1 MHIWSGGAAHDR
13 ASACV
18 VIAAAALLATSF
30 GTAYAIPAFFPIL
43 IKKLAIPSGHLT
55 ALFSATGA
63 LYFSLGLV
71 IGPVA
76 DRNGA
81 RRIAM
86 LGQLVLAS
94 GLVLISL
101 ARSETTFDIAYLLG
115 VGVGVGVGLCFV
127 PAKGAV
133 QAVCWRSPALAGGLA
148 ASGIGVGTLV
158 EPPLVQGMIDHF
170 GWRGALDATSVLAI
184 CGMFVALLLPQTAKP
199 SGSCVATASD
209 RPQQLDKFLSAERL
223 ALLYTAQLFLSIVA
237 FVPLAHL
244 VLFARAKGFSAGT
257 GVELIGAIG
266 LGSLCGRILLGCIAQ
281 RAGSCRSAAVCA
293 IIMAIALTGLSVFS
307 DVWELGCDAMLYGSG
322 YGGVI
327 GLLAPVVAEILGPRG
342 IYRSL
347 GCVATSR
354 AVGILIGPWA
364 AGVMAKR
371 LGSYNLP
378 FLSCALLA
386 LIAAFLFER
395 LHRQLPPSV
404 GEQAAAYADRRN

>member
-43 IKKLAIPSGHLT
+43 IKKLAIPSGHFT

-158 EPPLVQGMIDHF
+158 RAAARPRH
-170 GWRGALDATSVLAI
+170 
-184 CGMFVALLLPQTAKP
+184 
-199 SGSCVATASD
+199 D
-209 RPQQLDKFLSAERL
+209 RSFRL
-223 ALLYTAQLFLSIVA
+223 ARRAGCHKRARYLRHVCRTAPA
-237 FVPLAHL
+237 ANG
-244 VLFARAKGFSAGT
+244 K
-257 GVELIGAIG
+257 
-266 LGSLCGRILLGCIAQ
+266 AQ
-281 RAGSCRSAAVCA
+281 RSSRGDRVRS
-293 IIMAIALTGLSVFS
+293 
-307 DVWELGCDAMLYGSG
+307 
-322 YGGVI
+322 
-327 GLLAPVVAEILGPRG
+327 P
-342 IYRSL
+342 
-347 GCVATSR
+347 
-354 AVGILIGPWA
+354 
-364 AGVMAKR
+364 
-371 LGSYNLP
+371 
-378 FLSCALLA
+378 
-386 LIAAFLFER
+386 
-395 LHRQLPPSV
+395 
-404 GEQAAAYADRRN
+404 AAARQVP

>member
-199 SGSCVATASD
+199 SGSRVATASD

-257 GVELIGAIG
+257 GVRADWRDRPREPVRSNTARLHCAKGRFMPVGGGLRNNHGDRAHGSERVFGCMGTRMRRYALRIGIWGRHRASRPGCRGNFGTSRDLSLARLRGDITGGRDPDRTLGRRGHGQAAGILQSPVFELRPTGPDCCIPFRAASSSAP
-266 LGSLCGRILLGCIAQ
+266 SLRW
-281 RAGSCRSAAVCA
+281 RAGS
-293 IIMAIALTGLSVFS
+293 
-307 DVWELGCDAMLYGSG
+307 
-322 YGGVI
+322 GV
-327 GLLAPVVAEILGPRG
+327 R
-342 IYRSL
+342 
-347 GCVATSR
+347 
-354 AVGILIGPWA
+354 
-364 AGVMAKR
+364 
-371 LGSYNLP
+371 
-378 FLSCALLA
+378 
-386 LIAAFLFER
+386 
-395 LHRQLPPSV
+395 
-404 GEQAAAYADRRN
+404 